1 MAEIFSFLFFF
12 RNQIELWK
20 WFHPTYA
27 NFMNRPHTKFPPFQI
42 NFTIIFDLPF
52 GGYKFQL
59 IQLHIFFLI
68 NFLMLFVLQI
78 YKYIGSFAST
88 DPDGSIFEYEIST
101 VYLISWSLFDVEI
114 EINIL
119 IHFKYLRLDNG
130 KF

>member
-1 MAEIFSFLFFF
+1 
-12 RNQIELWK
+12 
-20 WFHPTYA
+20 
-27 NFMNRPHTKFPPFQI
+27 
-42 NFTIIFDLPF
+42 
-52 GGYKFQL
+52 
-59 IQLHIFFLI
+59 
-68 NFLMLFVLQI
+68 MLFVLQI